1 MRRDR
6 SRLDPPVRRLLWFV
20 CAIVLVDTIF
30 FAAITPLLPHYVRA
44 AGLSKAAAGVLVA
57 SYPAGT
63 LIGSLPGGLF
73 VARFGARRTV
83 LLGLAG
89 MSVATLAFG
98 WVSQAWLLDLAR
110 LVQGVAGACTWAAG
124 LAWLADAA
132 PESRR
137 GELLGTA
144 LGSAIVG
151 ALLGPV
157 VGAVADF
164 TGTGPAFSAAA
175 VMGVALMCGAI
186 ALPRPP
192 VAATAQGLRALLP
205 ALRDREVL
213 AGMWLT
219 MLAGIAFGV
228 IDVLVPLRFARL
240 GASGTVIAATFLCA
254 AGGEAA
260 LSPVAGRMTDRSG
273 AARPVAVCLAVGVAF
288 GVLAWLPATTWE
300 LAVVLVAGEPFFG
313 AMFTPAAVLTSA
325 GPRDWASTRASG
337 SGWLTSPGPAARRSP
352 PRPPGQS
359 PRRPRTRFPTCCFRP
374 CAWPRCWPCS
384 GAGPARAAESLA

>member
-1 MRRDR
+1 MARRE
-6 SRLDPPVRRLLWFV
+6 RLEPGVARLLGFV

-30 FAAITPLLPHYVRA
+30 FSAIIPLLPHYVRA

-63 LIGSLPGGLF
+63 LAGALPGGLL
-73 VARFGARRTV
+73 VARFGARRIV

-98 WVSQAWLLDLAR
+98 WASQAWLLDLAR

-132 PESRR
+132 PPTRR

-164 TGTGPAFSAAA
+164 TGTGPAFGAAA
-175 VMGVALMCGAI
+175 VMGVALMCSAF

-192 VAATAQGLRALLP
+192 VEATPQGLRALLP
-205 ALRDREVL
+205 ALRDRQVL

-260 LSPVAGRMTDRSG
+260 LSPLAGRMTDRFG
-273 AARPVAVCLAVGVAF
+273 AARPVSACLVVGVAF
-288 GVLAWLPATTWE
+288 GAAAWLPATTWE
-300 LAVVLVAGEPFFG
+300 LVVVLVAGDPFFG
-313 AMFTPAAVLTSA
+313 ALFTPATFLTSA
-325 GPRDWASTRASG
+325 GSSRLGLNQGLGFGLANLAWAGGQAIAAS
-337 SGWLTSPGPAARRSP
+337 AAGAIAQATCDAVPYLLLSALCLASLLAVLRR
-352 PRPPGQS
+352 G
-359 PRRPRTRFPTCCFRP
+359 
-374 CAWPRCWPCS
+374 
-384 GAGPARAAESLA
+384 